1 MCSHNKNTC
10 RESCSSQTRKP
21 LEGQP
26 LQPSDLPQIKETMKI
41 TKGTIIADVYEQC
54 SPEMKKWF
62 DEAGPEEHVM
72 LLEGLVEY
80 DIVPREMFE
89 LMKEVILEHDGQM
102 TPEHYT
108 EFLAMWYDPSSNI
121 GKRKLH

>member
-1 MCSHNKNTC
+1 
-10 RESCSSQTRKP
+10 
-21 LEGQP
+21 
-26 LQPSDLPQIKETMKI
+26 
-41 TKGTIIADVYEQC
+41 
-54 SPEMKKWF
+54 
-62 DEAGPEEHVM
+62 M

-108 EFLAMWYDPSSNI
+108 EFLAMWYDPSFNI

>member
-1 MCSHNKNTC
+1 
-10 RESCSSQTRKP
+10 
-21 LEGQP
+21 
-26 LQPSDLPQIKETMKI
+26 MKI
-41 TKGTIIADVYEQC
+41 KKGTIIADVYEQC

-72 LLEGLVEY
+72 LLEGLVEHNL
-80 DIVPREMFE
+80 VPREMFE

-108 EFLAMWYDPSSNI
+108 EFLAMWYDPSFNI